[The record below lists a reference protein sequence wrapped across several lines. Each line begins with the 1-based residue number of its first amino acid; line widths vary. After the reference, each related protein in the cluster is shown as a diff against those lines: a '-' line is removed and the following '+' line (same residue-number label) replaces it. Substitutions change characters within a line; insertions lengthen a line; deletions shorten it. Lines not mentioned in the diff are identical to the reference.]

1 MSAPLCE
8 ALTRQLAKGRER
20 FHMPGHKG
28 LLPFPL
34 DGCAPFDVTELP
46 ETGCLYDGEGPMI
59 ETEAA
64 FSAFYHSGA
73 TLLSTGGS
81 TLCIQTMLALFC
93 PPGTRVLMARA
104 SHLAAVNA
112 AALLGLE
119 PQWLLPD
126 EPSGVGT
133 PGRISPAAVRAAL
146 WAGDCGALY
155 LTSPDYFGTLH
166 DLRGISAVCR
176 EFGVPLLVDNAHG
189 AQLGLFEGLH
199 PMAQGA
205 DACCDSLHKTLPAL
219 TGAALLHLRDSALKD
234 EARRRMATF
243 GSTSPSY
250 LLMLSADL
258 CAERLAALRAP
269 WAALAEQVALL
280 RAQAE
285 AKGCWATIGPV
296 DPTRIA
302 LLFPAGGREQGL
314 LLLAQL
320 GIEAEY
326 CSDRQMVLIPAPEN
340 DLSPVRAL
348 IDALPALA
356 EPPALCPLVLPERVL
371 SLRDAVLAPA
381 LRLSLA
387 SAVGRIAAAPL
398 ASCPPGLALVMP
410 GERIPAALSNG
421 NLTGT
426 SPVFVVR

>member
-155 LTSPDYFGTLH
+155 LTSPDYFGALH

-199 PMAQGA
+199 P
-205 DACCDSLHKTLPAL
+205 
-219 TGAALLHLRDSALKD
+219 
-234 EARRRMATF
+234 
-243 GSTSPSY
+243 
-250 LLMLSADL
+250 
-258 CAERLAALRAP
+258 
-269 WAALAEQVALL
+269 
-280 RAQAE
+280 
-285 AKGCWATIGPV
+285 
-296 DPTRIA
+296 
-302 LLFPAGGREQGL
+302 
-314 LLLAQL
+314 
-320 GIEAEY
+320 
-326 CSDRQMVLIPAPEN
+326 
-340 DLSPVRAL
+340 
-348 IDALPALA
+348 
-356 EPPALCPLVLPERVL
+356 
-371 SLRDAVLAPA
+371 
-381 LRLSLA
+381 
-387 SAVGRIAAAPL
+387 
-398 ASCPPGLALVMP
+398 
-410 GERIPAALSNG
+410 
-421 NLTGT
+421 
-426 SPVFVVR
+426 